1 MKGFCILAV
10 TVSVLILAIFSYTY
24 IKKFKRKDD
33 SLKTERMGCVL
44 LFISIIM
51 IAISTPF
58 FISEIDSTYIYRQNL
73 HYLLFKFSQRPWTL
87 VFWLSIF
94 AYVCGFFAMSGRLQK
109 VIDWVNQGK

>member
-1 MKGFCILAV
+1 MKGFYILAV
-10 TVSVLILAIFSYTY
+10 TTSVLILAIFSYIY
-24 IKKFKRKDD
+24 IKKFKRKED

-58 FISEIDSTYIYRQNL
+58 FISEIGDSYRYNL
-73 HYLLFKFSQRPWTL
+73 YDLLFKITHRPWTL

-109 VIDWVNQGK
+109 VVDWVNQGK